1 MAMKNILV
9 IKHGALGDIIQAIDA
24 FESLRRSFPHAR
36 INLLTAPAFAP
47 LLAASGWFDEVV
59 TDPRKPIWHLQ
70 NSLRLAKLFK
80 RPFEGI
86 IDLQCSS
93 RTAAYFRLMRPKAR
107 WFGTAAGCSDPMP
120 DFTGV
125 NNRTRMMIAAQMAG
139 AGEHI
144 GNLDFLADAPMEQE
158 ISLPARYSI
167 PARYCIFVAGS
178 SRAKPSKR
186 WPSARF
192 AAIARYSLAQSIP
205 PLLCGTA
212 EDKEVNAAIKAECP
226 EAIDLTGQTSIAY
239 LARLMGGA
247 EFILGNDTGPVFLGA
262 RTNRPTLMVMGADTD
277 PDMSAPT
284 GKYADYLYQAEL
296 SELPAQKVWQK
307 LQEIRQK
314 AH

>member
-1 MAMKNILV
+1 MKNILV

-24 FESLRRSFPHAR
+24 FESLRLSFAQSR
-36 INLLTAPAFAP
+36 ITLLTTPAFAP

-59 TDPRKPIWHLQ
+59 TDPRKPIWHIQ

-80 RPFEGI
+80 RPFDGI

-93 RTAAYFRLMRPKAR
+93 RTASYFRLMRPKAR

-144 GNLDFLADAPMEQE
+144 GNLDFLADAPMGQE
-158 ISLPARYSI
+158 IAL

-192 AAIARYSLAQSIP
+192 AAIARYSLAQSIS

-284 GKYADYLYQAEL
+284 GKHADYLYQAEL

-314 AH
+314 AGQISGQKR